1 MARPSKSLWQIK
13 SDYVAA
19 IAVALAP
26 LVYFWPALREGRA
39 LSPDD
44 GVIFNIPLRVAAANL
59 IRSGYLPLW
68 NPYIFSGMPLHGAAQ
83 AGLLFPLNW
92 FYVVSSPRVATNL
105 MMLSTYMVAAVGAYL
120 YARRAGAD
128 IAGSIATSLIWQWCA
143 FMVEQI
149 GHTNI
154 VHTAAV
160 LPWLLWAVDGYL
172 ATGERKR
179 GFLIVAL
186 LALQIFAGHQQTL
199 AYSLLLVSAYALVIA
214 QTLPAARKRIG
225 AVAIFIVA
233 GLALAAVQI
242 LPTFELLRNSLRANA
257 TYEFFGS
264 FSMPPR
270 FVQTFLAPFI
280 FGGGNGLLF
289 RAPYIERPF
298 FGEYAAYAG
307 VLTLMLGATAL
318 ILRRDPRT
326 KFWAVVFLV
335 ALVMASGR
343 FMPFRLYEVLHHVPV
358 LNLFRGPTRHLM
370 EVHFALAV
378 LAGRGLTAIRTSP
391 KRALSSVTIIG
402 SAVFLLTVLTV
413 TWWRPAAFHL
423 AREIPVSLLRAPELF
438 LPVFIAGLS
447 AVSLWIFARSKSR
460 RALIALF
467 LVLALDLFLY
477 GQGSAWRTH
486 SPGPQHELWQEPETV
501 EFLRRRESAA
511 APSYR
516 ILTEDQFFDP
526 NSPVAAPTEA
536 GAGAISLQPDTYM
549 RYGIENAAGY
559 DGFGLSRYSRMAG
572 DMKVWGELTDA
583 EGTLRGDSRA
593 LDLLNVRYLLVR
605 PSSSAGSEKAM
616 FLPAPAS
623 YGGQHFES
631 SDLGL
636 PPIKSGRRVSFT
648 VAATEIDHIA
658 LLTNLSW
665 SNDVSD
671 HTPVAQIELHAQ
683 DGKTFRFD
691 LCAGDHTSEWAY
703 DRSDIRSRIKHK
715 RAPVGTSYTVDD
727 GRQKYEAH
735 TYVSTFALP
744 GKTVLTSGSITVAA
758 IKNAPDLSLNVARLT
773 LAKGENAFPLRRD
786 RITEEARDESEGS
799 TASQRWKKIAELK
812 DSAVFENA
820 LVLPRVWLAS
830 EMRLLP
836 DPEILNVIR
845 TARFSDGKVWDP
857 RKVILTEDQFD
868 FTSTTT
874 DPNAVAEIT
883 KAEPNRVM
891 VKTESAEPAIL
902 VLSANHFPGWRAYID
917 GKFVTN
923 LRVDYNLRGVA
934 LPAGEHT
941 VEFVYRPKSVLI
953 GAVISLLT
961 LIGLVIW
968 GFASRVRNGGLSFTP
983 GFSPVSGAAQS

>member
-1 MARPSKSLWQIK
+1 MA
-13 SDYVAA
+13 
-19 IAVALAP
+19 AVAVAFAP

-59 IRSGYLPLW
+59 IRSGHLPLW
-68 NPYIFSGMPLHGAAQ
+68 NPYMFCGLPLHGAAQ

-120 YARRAGAD
+120 YSRRAGAD
-128 IAGSIATSLIWQWCA
+128 IAGAVATSLIWQWCA

-160 LPWLLWAVDGYL
+160 LPWLLWSVDSYL

-186 LALQIFAGHQQTL
+186 LALQIFAGHQQTF
-199 AYSLLLVSAYALVIA
+199 AYSLLLVSAYALVMA
-214 QTLPAARKRIG
+214 QTLPEARKRLG

-264 FSMPPR
+264 FSMPPT
-270 FVQTFLAPFI
+270 FIQTFLAPYI

-307 VLTLMLGATAL
+307 VLTLMLAATAL
-318 ILRRDPRT
+318 VLRRDART
-326 KFWAVVFLV
+326 KFWAVVFLT
-335 ALVMASGR
+335 ALIMAMGR

-378 LAGRGLTAIRTSP
+378 LAGRGLTAIRSSQKP
-391 KRALSSVTIIG
+391 ALFSVTIISG
-402 SAVFLLTVLTV
+402 ALFLLTVLTV
-413 TWWRPAAFHL
+413 TCWRPAAFHL
-423 AREIPVSLLRAPELF
+423 AREIPVGLLRAPELF

-447 AVSLWIFARSKSR
+447 AVSLLIFARSKSR
-460 RALIALF
+460 RTLVALF
-467 LVLALDLFLY
+467 MVLAVDLFMY

-486 SPGPQHELWQEPETV
+486 SPGPQSELWQEPESV
-501 EFLRRRESAA
+501 KFLRQRESSVS
-511 APSYR
+511 SYR
-516 ILTEDQFFDP
+516 ILTEDLPFDP
-526 NSPVAAPTEA
+526 GMPVLAPPEE
-536 GAGAISLQPDTYM
+536 GAGALTLQPDTYM
-549 RYGIENAAGY
+549 MYGIENAAGY

-583 EGTLRGDSRA
+583 EGTLHGDSRA
-593 LDLLNVRYLLVR
+593 LDLLNVRYLLAR
-605 PSSSAGSEKAM
+605 SPSPTHAMKPMFPAASAT
-616 FLPAPAS
+616 
-623 YGGQHFES
+623 YGGQHFDS
-631 SDLGL
+631 NDLGL
-636 PPIKSGRRVSFT
+636 RPIKSGRRLSFS
-648 VAATEIDHIA
+648 VAATEIDHLA

-665 SNDVSD
+665 SNDIPD
-671 HTPVAQIELHAQ
+671 HTAVAQIEFFAQ
-683 DGKTFRFD
+683 DGKTFSFD
-691 LCAGDHTSEWAY
+691 LRAGDHTSEWAY

-715 RAPVGTSYTVDD
+715 RAPVGTSYPVDD
-727 GRQKYEAH
+727 GREKYEAH
-735 TYVSTFALP
+735 TYVSSFTLP
-744 GKTVLTSGSITVAA
+744 EKAVITSGSITVAA
-758 IKNAPDLSLNVARLT
+758 IPNAPELSLTVARIT
-773 LAKGENAFPLRRD
+773 IADGENAAPLRRD
-786 RITEEARDESEGS
+786 WVTEQAEQSSDSS
-799 TASQRWKKIAELK
+799 TDPRWKKIAEVK
-812 DSAVFENA
+812 DATIFENA
-820 LVLPRVWLAS
+820 RVLPRVWLAS
-830 EMRLLP
+830 EVKVLP
-836 DPEILNVIR
+836 DPEILNIIR
-845 TARFSDGKVWDP
+845 SARFSDGKVWDP
-857 RKVILTEDQFD
+857 HTVVLTEGQFD
-868 FTSTTT
+868 FTSTTA
-874 DPNAVAEIT
+874 DPNAGAEVT
-883 KAEPNRVM
+883 QAEPNQMM
-891 VKTESAEPAIL
+891 VKTKSTAPAIL
-902 VLSANHFPGWRAYID
+902 VLSANHYPGWRAYVD

-923 LRVDYNLRGVA
+923 LRVDYNLRGVV

-968 GFASRVRNGGLSFTP
+968 WKRLLPERRWYLS
-983 GFSPVSGAAQS
+983 SYNSE

>member
-1 MARPSKSLWQIK
+1 MAGPSKSRWQIK

-19 IAVALAP
+19 VAVAIAP

-59 IRSGYLPLW
+59 IRSGHLPLW
-68 NPYIFSGMPLHGAAQ
+68 NPYMFCGLPLHGAAQ

-92 FYVVSSPRVATNL
+92 FYVISSPRVATNL

-186 LALQIFAGHQQTL
+186 LALQIFAGHQQTF
-199 AYSLLLVSAYALVIA
+199 AYSLLLVSVYALVMA
-214 QTLPAARKRIG
+214 QTLPHARKRLG
-225 AVAIFIVA
+225 AVAVFIFA

-270 FVQTFLAPFI
+270 FVQTFLAPYV

-307 VLTLMLGATAL
+307 LLTLMLAATAL
-318 ILRRDPRT
+318 VLKFDRRT
-326 KFWAVVFLV
+326 KFWAVVFVV
-335 ALVMASGR
+335 ALFMAIGR
-343 FMPFRLYEVLHHVPV
+343 FMPFRLYEVLYHVPV

-378 LAGRGLTAIRTSP
+378 LAGRGLTAIRSSQ
-391 KRALSSVTIIG
+391 KQALLPVTISAG
-402 SAVFLLTVLTV
+402 AVFLLTLLTV

-447 AVSLWIFARSKSR
+447 AAAFWVFTRSQSR
-460 RALIALF
+460 RALIGLF

-486 SPGPQHELWQEPETV
+486 SPGPQSELWQKPESV
-501 EFLRRRESAA
+501 SFLHELQSSSAT
-511 APSYR
+511 PRFR
-516 ILTEDQFFDP
+516 ILTQDLPFDP
-526 NSPVAAPTEA
+526 NLPVAVSTEA
-536 GAGAISLQPDTYM
+536 GAGALALQPDTYM
-549 RYGIENAAGY
+549 MYGIENAGGY
-559 DGFGLSRYSRMAG
+559 DGFGLSRYSQMAG

-583 EGTLRGDSRA
+583 EGTLRGQSRA
-593 LDLLNVRYLLVR
+593 LDLLNVRYLLARSQSSVHAK
-605 PSSSAGSEKAM
+605 PSV
-616 FLPAPAS
+616 FPPAS
-623 YGGQHFES
+623 ATYGGQRVAS
-631 SDLGL
+631 NDLGL
-636 PPIKSGRRVSFT
+636 RPIKSGRRLSFT
-648 VAATEIDHIA
+648 VPATEIDHIS

-665 SNDVSD
+665 SNEVPD
-671 HTPVAQIELHAQ
+671 HTMVAQIELVAQ
-683 DGKTFRFD
+683 DGKTFSFD
-691 LCAGDHTSEWAY
+691 LRAGDHTSEWAY
-703 DRSDIRSRIKHK
+703 DRSDIRSRIKHQ
-715 RAPVGTSYTVDD
+715 RAPVATSYSVDD
-727 GRQKYEAH
+727 AREKYEAH
-735 TYVSTFALP
+735 TYVSSFALP
-744 GKTVLTSGSITVAA
+744 ARAVITSGSITVATVT
-758 IKNAPDLSLNVARLT
+758 NAPDLSLSVARMT
-773 LAKGENAFPLRRD
+773 LADGENAFPLRRD
-786 RITEEARDESEGS
+786 WMTEQADQS
-799 TASQRWKKIAELK
+799 TDSVSGQRWKKIAEVK
-812 DSAVFENA
+812 DATIFENA
-820 LVLPRVWLAS
+820 QVLPRVWLAN
-830 EMRLLP
+830 EVKALP
-836 DPEILNVIR
+836 DPEILKVIR
-845 TARFSDGKVWDP
+845 DGRFSDGKVWDP
-857 RKVILTEDQFD
+857 RKVVLTEDHVDFVSTTNDSNDPTASAEMIQFD
-868 FTSTTT
+868 
-874 DPNAVAEIT
+874 
-883 KAEPNRVM
+883 PNRVV
-891 VKTESAEPAIL
+891 VKTKSAQPSIL
-902 VLSANHFPGWRAYID
+902 ILSANYFPGWRAYVD
-917 GKFVTN
+917 GNFVTN
-923 LRVDYNLRGVA
+923 LRVDYNLRGVV

-968 GFASRVRNGGLSFTP
+968 CWRLLPERRLSGGPDGLSL
-983 GFSPVSGAAQS
+983 